1 MANNLTIDDVSVL
14 ANTILADAQGIT
26 DGSTQIDAENF
37 VAVAQTALKTGYDPL
52 MTAINQV
59 MTRTIFAERP
69 YSQKFNGLTKDAERW
84 GNHVRKL
91 NMLDKPMEQDNR
103 LYDENGNLLAD
114 GASVD
119 MYKINAPKVLQTNFY
134 GESTM
139 QKTYTIWKNQLDTAF
154 TGLGEFGN
162 FLTMVATNNANV
174 ITQARE
180 DLSRL
185 AVCNLIGATIYE
197 ANPFQ
202 VVNLFEEYQKIT
214 GDVTTDFDDILKPA
228 NYKAFMQTSFAVIK
242 SVMDR
247 MTERSVIY
255 HVNPTLDADDGVQY
269 LRRHT
274 PKNLMHCYMNA
285 DFMNLSETAALSNTF
300 HDDYLKVMDYE
311 PVTFWQTIQ
320 DPLRINVKGSHY
332 GYKSISSV
340 DGSVVTNTLS
350 DLYDFQIDTDTDEI
364 QVIGVLFD
372 DDALGVT
379 RVNQWAANSQFNSLG
394 GYTNH
399 VDHETNRWYM
409 DNSENVVVFILKDTA
424 VEPEPGDDDAKV
436 GEARVGTAKAG

>member
-26 DGSTQIDAENF
+26 DGTTPIDAENF

-59 MTRTIFAERP
+59 MSKTIFAERP
-69 YSQKFNGLTKDAERW
+69 YAQKFNGLTKDSIQW

-91 NMLDKPMEQDNR
+91 NMIDKPMEMDNR
-103 LYDENGNLLAD
+103 LYDESGNLLAD

-119 MYKINAPKVLQTNFY
+119 MYTINAPKVLQTNFY
-134 GESTM
+134 GESSM
-139 QKTYTIWKNQLDTAF
+139 QHSYTIWKDQLDTCF
-154 TGLGEFGN
+154 SSLQNFGEF
-162 FLTMVATNNANV
+162 LSMVATNNTNV

-197 ANPFQ
+197 GNPFQ
-202 VVNLFEEYQKIT
+202 VINLFEEYQKIT
-214 GDVTTDFDDILKPA
+214 GDVSTSFADILKPS
-228 NYKAFMQTSFAVIK
+228 NYKAFMQTAFATIK

-255 HVNPTLDADDGVQY
+255 HVNPTLDSDDGTVY

-320 DPLRINVKGSHY
+320 EPLRINITGSHY
-332 GYKSISSV
+332 GYKSVSSV

-350 DLYDFQIDTDTDEI
+350 GLYDFALDTDTDEI

-379 RVNQWAANSQFNSLG
+379 RVNQWASNSPFNSKG

-399 VDHETNRWYM
+399 FDHETNRWYM
-409 DNSENVVVFILKDTA
+409 DNSENVVVFIMKDTA
-424 VEPEPGDDDAKV
+424 EVSPDENNKVGTAIV
-436 GEARVGTAKAG
+436 GEAKAG

>member
-14 ANTILADAQGIT
+14 ANAILLDAQGFT
-26 DGSTQIDAENF
+26 DGTTQIDAENF

-59 MTRTIFAERP
+59 MSRTIFAERP
-69 YSQKFNGLTKDAERW
+69 YSQKFSGLTKDSEQW

-91 NMLDKPMEQDNR
+91 NPLDKPMEKDNR
-103 LYDENGNLLAD
+103 LFDANGNLLAD
-114 GASVD
+114 GSTVD
-119 MYKINAPKVLQTNFY
+119 MYEINAPKVLQTNFY
-134 GESTM
+134 GAESM
-139 QKTYTIWKNQLDTAF
+139 QKSYTIWKDQLDTAF
-154 TGLGEFGN
+154 TGLSQFGS
-162 FLTMVATNNANV
+162 FLTMVANNNRDV

-185 AVCNLIGATIYE
+185 AVTNLIGATIFE
-197 ANPFQ
+197 ENPFQ
-202 VVNLFEEYQKIT
+202 VINLFEEYQKIT
-214 GDVTTDFDDILKPA
+214 GDVSTSFADILKPA
-228 NYKAFMQTSFAVIK
+228 NYKAFMQTAFATIK

-255 HVNPTLDADDGVQY
+255 HVNPTLDALEGVIP

-332 GYKSISSV
+332 GYNSIDEN
-340 DGSVVTNTLS
+340 DGTTVVTNTLS
-350 DLYDFQIDTDTDEI
+350 GLYDFYLDTDTSEI

-379 RVNQWAANSQFNSLG
+379 RVNQWAANTPFNARG

-399 VDHETNRWYM
+399 YDHETNRWYM
-409 DNSENVVVFILKDTA
+409 DNTENVVVFIMKDTA
-424 VEPEPGDDDAKV
+424 EPEPDDNNKVGSAIV
-436 GEARVGTAKAG
+436 GEAKAG

>member
-52 MTAINQV
+52 LTSINQV
-59 MTRTIFAERP
+59 LTKTIFAERP
-69 YSQKFNGLTKDAERW
+69 YEQKFNGLVKDEEQW

-91 NMLDKPMEQDNR
+91 NMMDKPMEKDNR
-103 LYDENGNLLAD
+103 LYDASGNLLAD

-119 MYKINAPKVLQTNFY
+119 MYEINAPKVLQTNFY
-134 GESTM
+134 GEDTM
-139 QKTYTIWKNQLDTAF
+139 QKSYTIWKDQLDTCFSSLQGFA
-154 TGLGEFGN
+154 N
-162 FLTMVATNNANV
+162 FLSMVATNNKNV

-185 AVCNLIGATIYE
+185 AVCSLIGSTIYE
-197 ANPFQ
+197 GNPFQ

-214 GDVTTDFDDILKPA
+214 GDVSTSFADILKPA
-228 NYKAFMQTSFAVIK
+228 NYRAFMQTSFAVIK
-242 SVMDR
+242 SIIDR
-247 MTERSVIY
+247 LTERSVIY
-255 HVNPTLDADDGVQY
+255 HVNPKLDADDGVLY

-274 PKNLMHCYMNA
+274 PKNLMHFYMNS

-300 HDDYLKVMDYE
+300 HDDYLKFMDYE
-311 PVTFWQTIQ
+311 KVTFWQTIQ
-320 DPLRINVKGSHY
+320 DPLRINISGSHY
-332 GYKSISSV
+332 GYKSVSSV

-350 DLYDFQIDTDTDEI
+350 DLYDFQIDTETDEI

-379 RVNQWAANSQFNSLG
+379 RVNQWAANTPFNARG

-399 VDHETNRWYM
+399 YDHETNRWYM
-409 DNSENVVVFILKDTA
+409 DNTENVIVFILKDTA
-424 VEPEPGDDDAKV
+424 EDGGDDDDDAKV
-436 GEARVGTAKAG
+436 GEAKVGTAKAA

>member
-14 ANTILADAQGIT
+14 ANTILADAQGLS

-52 MTAINQV
+52 LTAINQV

-69 YSQKFNGLTKDAERW
+69 YAQKFSGLTKNSEQW

-91 NMLDKPMEQDNR
+91 NPLDKPIEQDNR
-103 LYDENGNLLAD
+103 LFDADGNLLAD
-114 GASVD
+114 GSTVD
-119 MYKINAPKVLQTNFY
+119 MYQINAPKVLQTNFY
-134 GESTM
+134 GADSF
-139 QKTYTIWKNQLDTAF
+139 QKSYTIWKDQLDVSF
-154 TGLGEFGN
+154 SSLQGFSE
-162 FLTMVATNNANV
+162 FLTMVATNNRDV

-197 ANPFQ
+197 GNPFQ
-202 VVNLFEEYQKIT
+202 VVNLFEQYQNIT
-214 GDVTTDFDDILKPA
+214 GDVTTPFDDILKPA
-228 NYKAFMQTSFAVIK
+228 NYRAFMQTSFAVIK
-242 SVMDR
+242 SIMDR
-247 MTERSVIY
+247 MTERSIIY
-255 HVNPTLDADDGVQY
+255 HVNPTLDAVEGMIP

-274 PKNLMHCYMNA
+274 PKSLMHCYMNA

-332 GYKSISSV
+332 GYKSIDEN

-350 DLYDFQIDTDTDEI
+350 GLYDFQIDTEEDEV

-379 RVNQWAANSQFNSLG
+379 RVNQWAANTPFNARG

-399 VDHETNRWYM
+399 FDHETNRWYM
-409 DNSENVVVFILKDTA
+409 DNTENVVVFVLADTGI
-424 VEPEPGDDDAKV
+424 PEPSEDNNKVGEAKV
-436 GEARVGTAKAG
+436 GEAKAG

>member
-52 MTAINQV
+52 LTAINQV

-69 YSQKFNGLTKDAERW
+69 YSQKFSGLTKNSEQW

-91 NMLDKPMEQDNR
+91 NPLDKPMEKDNR
-103 LYDENGNLLAD
+103 LFDASGNLLAD
-114 GASVD
+114 GSTVD
-119 MYKINAPKVLQTNFY
+119 MYEINAPKVLQTNFY
-134 GESTM
+134 GAESM
-139 QKTYTIWKNQLDTAF
+139 QKSYTIWKDQLDTAF
-154 TGLGEFGN
+154 TGLEQFGS
-162 FLTMVATNNANV
+162 FLTMVANNNRDV

-197 ANPFQ
+197 GNPFQ
-202 VVNLFEEYQKIT
+202 VVNLFEQYQKIT
-214 GDVTTDFDDILKPA
+214 GDITTPFDDILKPE

-242 SVMDR
+242 SIMDR

-255 HVNPTLDADDGVQY
+255 HVNPTLVAADGAIPI
-269 LRRHT
+269 RRHT
-274 PKNLMHCYMNA
+274 PKSLMHCYMNA

-332 GYKSISSV
+332 GYKSIDALDS
-340 DGSVVTNTLS
+340 SVVTNTLS
-350 DLYDFQIDTDTDEI
+350 GLYDFQIDTEDSEI
-364 QVIGVLFD
+364 SVIGVLFD

-379 RVNQWAANSQFNSLG
+379 RVNQWAANTPFNARG

-399 VDHETNRWYM
+399 FDHETNRWYM
-409 DNSENVVVFILKDTA
+409 DNTENVVVFILADTGI
-424 VEPEPGDDDAKV
+424 PEPAEDNNKVGEAKV
-436 GEARVGTAKAG
+436 GEAKAG

>member
-26 DGSTQIDAENF
+26 DGTTQIDAENF

-69 YSQKFNGLTKDAERW
+69 YAQKFNGLTKDAEQW

-103 LYDENGNLLAD
+103 LYDESGNLLAD
-114 GASVD
+114 GAAVD

-134 GESTM
+134 GESSM
-139 QKTYTIWKNQLDTAF
+139 QHSYTIWKDQLDTAM
-154 TGLGEFGN
+154 TGMAEFGN
-162 FLTMVATNNANV
+162 FLSMVATNNTNV
-174 ITQARE
+174 ITQSRE

-214 GDVTTDFDDILKPA
+214 GDVTTDFDDILKPS

-242 SVMDR
+242 SVIDR

-320 DPLRINVKGSHY
+320 DPLRINISGSHY
-332 GYKSISSV
+332 GYNSVSSV
-340 DGSVVTNTLS
+340 DGSLVENTLS
-350 DLYDFQIDTDTDEI
+350 DLYDFAIDTDTDEI

-379 RVNQWAANSQFNSLG
+379 RVNQWAANTPFNAKG

-399 VDHETNRWYM
+399 FDHETNRWYM
-409 DNSENVVVFILKDTA
+409 DNTENVVVFILKDTA
-424 VEPEPGDDDAKV
+424 VEPEPGDENNKV
-436 GEARVGTAKAG
+436 GEAKVGTAKAG

>member
-14 ANTILADAQGIT
+14 ANAILLDAQGVT
-26 DGSTQIDAENF
+26 DGTTQIDAENF

-59 MTRTIFAERP
+59 MSRTIFAERP
-69 YSQKFNGLTKDAERW
+69 YSQKFSGLTKDAEQW

-91 NMLDKPMEQDNR
+91 NPLDKPMEKDNR
-103 LYDENGNLLAD
+103 LFDANGNLLAD
-114 GASVD
+114 GSTVD
-119 MYKINAPKVLQTNFY
+119 MYEINAPKVLQTNFY
-134 GESTM
+134 GAESM
-139 QKTYTIWKNQLDTAF
+139 QKSYTIWKDQLDTAF
-154 TGLGEFGN
+154 TGLSEFGS
-162 FLTMVATNNANV
+162 FLSMVANNNRDV

-185 AVCNLIGATIYE
+185 AVANLIGATIFE
-197 ANPFQ
+197 GNPFQ
-202 VVNLFEEYQKIT
+202 VINLFEEYQKIT
-214 GDVTTDFDDILKPA
+214 GDVSTSFADILKPA
-228 NYKAFMQTSFAVIK
+228 NYKAFMQTAFATIK

-255 HVNPTLDADDGVQY
+255 HVNPTLDALEGPLH

-274 PKNLMHCYMNA
+274 PKALMHCYMNA

-320 DPLRINVKGSHY
+320 SPLRINVKGSHY
-332 GYKSISSV
+332 GYNSIDEN
-340 DGSVVTNTLS
+340 DGTTVVTNTLS
-350 DLYDFQIDTDTDEI
+350 GLYDFYLDTDTSET

-379 RVNQWAANSQFNSLG
+379 RVNQWAANTPFNARG

-399 VDHETNRWYM
+399 YDHETNRWYM
-409 DNSENVVVFILKDTA
+409 DNTENVVVFIMKDTA
-424 VEPEPGDDDAKV
+424 EPTPDDNNKV
-436 GEARVGTAKAG
+436 GEAIVGEAKAG